1 MFLTLKEVMERY
13 KASKSSVYRWASD
26 PEDPFPQSGV
36 VGGRCK
42 RWLITDLE
50 AYDRIVLAKGK
61 RSTGYNPR
69 SSAGR

>member
-13 KASKSSVYRWASD
+13 KASKSSVYRWADD
-26 PEDPFPQSGV
+26 PNDPFPQSGV

-50 AYDRIVLAKGK
+50 AYDQIVLARGM
-61 RSTGYNPR
+61 RSNSQPR
-69 SSAGR
+69 RSRTAR